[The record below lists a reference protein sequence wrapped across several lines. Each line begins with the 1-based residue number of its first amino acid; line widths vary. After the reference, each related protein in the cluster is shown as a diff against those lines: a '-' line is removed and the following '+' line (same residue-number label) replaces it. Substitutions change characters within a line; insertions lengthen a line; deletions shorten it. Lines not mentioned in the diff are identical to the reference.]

1 MNLKKDSS
9 KDLDSWIGKPLKV
22 LLNAESYYT
31 GTLLSEQKNGLLLQ
45 VSGKQVYVPYE
56 SVLALEQE

>member
-1 MNLKKDSS
+1 MNLRKEP

-22 LLNAESYYT
+22 LLNADGYYK
-31 GTLLSEQKNGLLLQ
+31 GTLLSEQKNGLLIQ

-56 SVLALEQE
+56 SVLSLEAC

>member
-1 MNLKKDSS
+1 MNLRKEP
-9 KDLDSWIGKPLKV
+9 KDLDQWINKPLKV

-31 GTLLSEQKNGLLLQ
+31 GTLLAEQKNGLLIQ

-56 SVLALEQE
+56 SILSLEQE

>member
-1 MNLKKDSS
+1 MNLRKEP

-22 LLNAESYYT
+22 LLNADGYYK

-45 VSGKQVYVPYE
+45 VSGKLIYVPYE

>member
-1 MNLKKDSS
+1 MNLRKEP

-22 LLNAESYYT
+22 LLNADGYYT
-31 GTLLSEQKNGLLLQ
+31 GTLLSEQKNGLLIQ
-45 VSGKQVYVPYE
+45 VSGKLIYVPYE